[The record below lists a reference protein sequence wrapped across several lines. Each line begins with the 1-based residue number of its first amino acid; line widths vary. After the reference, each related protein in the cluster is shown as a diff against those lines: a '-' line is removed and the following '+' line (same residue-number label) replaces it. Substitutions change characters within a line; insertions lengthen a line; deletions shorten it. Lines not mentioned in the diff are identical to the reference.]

1 MPDPKIN
8 VAFIGTGLM
17 GLPMVKNL
25 SKGDYKIRAFNRTL
39 SKMDK
44 LKNINNITICSS
56 LGEAIEDAAVI
67 ITSLPDDNAVEK
79 IINEIVNKDLL
90 SQGSIFIDTSSTKY
104 KSAKNFYNILK
115 DKKIN
120 FIDAPISGGP
130 EGAKSASL
138 AIMAGGDNEI
148 FDRVKD
154 ILRTMGNP
162 TLVGPAG
169 SGQVAKLCNQIIVG
183 VTIGAVAEAIIL
195 CEKVGANPKNFI
207 KAVEGGFADS
217 KILQNHG
224 SRMIEKD
231 FVPRGKSITHLK
243 DMNNIL
249 KCAEDV
255 GVDLPISKL
264 IQGMYQNI
272 SDRGLGNDD
281 HSALYKEIMESSKK
295 K

>member
-8 VAFIGTGLM
+8 LAFIGTGLM
-17 GLPMVKNL
+17 GLPMVKNI
-25 SKGDYKIRAFNRTL
+25 SKGGYKVNVFNRTL
-39 SKMDK
+39 SKMNE
-44 LKNINNITICSS
+44 LKDINGINVCSS
-56 LGEAIEDAAVI
+56 LDEAISNTALV
-67 ITSLPDDNAVEK
+67 ITSLPDDNIVEK
-79 IINEIVNKDLL
+79 IINEIIEKKLL

-104 KSAKNFYNILK
+104 ESAKKFYNILK

-148 FDRVKD
+148 FDKVKD
-154 ILRTMGNP
+154 VLKTMGNP

-183 VTIGAVAEAIIL
+183 VTIGAVAEAVIL

-207 KAVEGGFADS
+207 KAVAGGFADS

-231 FVPRGKSITHLK
+231 FVPRGKSVTHLK

-255 GVDLPISKL
+255 SIDLPISKL
-264 IQGMYQNI
+264 IQSMYQSI
-272 SDRGLGNDD
+272 VDRGLGNDD
-281 HSALYKEIMESSKK
+281 HSALYKEILDQNNK
-295 K
+295 

>member
-8 VAFIGTGLM
+8 LAFIGTGLM
-17 GLPMVKNL
+17 GLPMVKNI
-25 SKGDYKIRAFNRTL
+25 SKGGYKVNVFNRTL
-39 SKMDK
+39 SKMNE
-44 LKNINNITICSS
+44 LKDINGINVCSS
-56 LGEAIEDAAVI
+56 LDEAISNTALV
-67 ITSLPDDNAVEK
+67 ITSLPDDNIVEK
-79 IINEIVNKDLL
+79 IINEIIEKKLL

-104 KSAKNFYNILK
+104 ESAKKFYNILK

-148 FDRVKD
+148 FDKVKD
-154 ILRTMGNP
+154 VLKTMGNP

-183 VTIGAVAEAIIL
+183 VTIGAVAEAVIL

-207 KAVEGGFADS
+207 KAVAGGFADS

-255 GVDLPISKL
+255 SIDLPISKL
-264 IQGMYQNI
+264 IQSMYQSI
-272 SDRGLGNDD
+272 VDRGLGNDD
-281 HSALYKEIMESSKK
+281 HSALYKEILDQNNK
-295 K
+295 